1 MASPLIA
8 SIAPRKR
15 QRLRADAL
23 DRLQHAPAQQS
34 PSDMAAWLSQCDS
47 TPPPEGASL
56 AHDRHPHPAHQ
67 RKRRRILGEI
77 QHNQKTVEIDGNN
90 DRERGARLKAA
101 PEARVGGTRRS
112 TRLASLP
119 MRPATT
125 PASFTSEEVWLIESN
140 AGPAIEEPVQPQRV
154 PLKLPGPVLPG
165 PVLPALST
173 ISSSTWRSR
182 SRSSSPSKRG
192 PILKR
197 EDLQHLDPP
206 IDVIGSRRNAQEYG
220 VELPAAV
227 AELWERCEQCTVT
240 TLPRN
245 PFFAAA
251 DKRDQ
256 QAIER
261 TLNMA
266 LGQAEECRICAAPEC
281 QWIAKIIQPILNT
294 LELLAFAS
302 RTSPTAND
310 KIGVFDIRTV
320 EMSPEYVPDSMLPTR
335 FKDLDKKIDLAI
347 GLQLHRKTKAALRTA
362 QAKTDEPSKAIN
374 QASTFIHQNPLFLS
388 IEVKRTYGGTD
399 PMIQLAAW
407 VAAEFIKREI
417 EEVDIGMPALVVEIE
432 GDYWRLYA
440 VVATIEGRVT
450 GNEPVEA
457 DLNANGT
464 EGTLGLSIIGPV
476 TLGSTDTW
484 LSICRLYAN
493 LCCIVDWGR
502 TVYLEW
508 FEREV
513 LGVYEKKAAAAVG

>member
-1 MASPLIA
+1 MTSPPIA
-8 SIAPRKR
+8 SIAPLKR
-15 QRLRADAL
+15 RRMRADAL

-34 PSDMAAWLSQCDS
+34 RSDIAAWLSGCDS
-47 TPPPEGASL
+47 TPPPDSVSL
-56 AHDRHPHPAHQ
+56 AHDHHPHPTGL

-77 QHNQKTVEIDGNN
+77 RHNQKMVEVDSSNN
-90 DRERGARLKAA
+90 QERGARGKAA
-101 PEARVGGTRRS
+101 PKARGIEGTRRS
-112 TRLASLP
+112 NRLADLP
-119 MRPATT
+119 MRQTTT
-125 PASFTSEEVWLIESN
+125 PASFANKDTWPNESN
-140 AGPAIEEPVQPQRV
+140 VGTAIVEPAQPQRI
-154 PLKLPGPVLPG
+154 PLKLPGPVLS
-165 PVLPALST
+165 ASST
-173 ISSSTWRSR
+173 ISSSTRRSR

-197 EDLQHLDPP
+197 ENLQHLDPP
-206 IDVIGSRRNAQEYG
+206 INVIGSRRKAQEEYG
-220 VELPAAV
+220 VDLPAAV
-227 AELWERCEQCTVT
+227 AKLWEQCEQCTIT

-251 DKRDQ
+251 DERNQ

-261 TLNMA
+261 TLDMA
-266 LGQAEECRICAAPEC
+266 LGQAEECRECAAPEC
-281 QWIAKIIQPILNT
+281 QWIAKVIQPILNS

-310 KIGVFDIRTV
+310 KIGVFDIRTI
-320 EMSPEYVPDSMLPTR
+320 EMSPECVPGSTLPTR

-347 GLQLHRKTKAALRTA
+347 GLQLHHMTKAALCTA

-374 QASTFIHQNPLFLS
+374 QASTFIHQNPLLLS

-399 PMIQLAAW
+399 PVIQLAAW

-417 EEVDIGMPALVVEIE
+417 EEVDIGMPALAVEIE

-440 VVATIEGRVT
+440 VVATIERRLT
-450 GNEPVEA
+450 GNQLVEA
-457 DLNANGT
+457 DLNANDT
-464 EGTLGLSIIGPV
+464 EGTLRLSVIGQV

-484 LSICRLYAN
+484 LSMCRLYAN

-513 LGVYEKKAAAAVG
+513 LGVYEKKAAAAVGRN